1 MSYTRFCRTRSKLP
15 LEKRKAK
22 PLSATPSQFSH
33 PFQQKIGYHYPDS
46 GPTPKR
52 RSKPPVTTEV
62 ARALVVPAIKGAST
76 ACGLVLGG
84 FLGGAAGGMVGAAFG
99 RLAGEALGEL
109 GKKVTEAAIEK
120 GSEYFVDK
128 SAEPLIDG
136 FRKSHPTLKDIYR
149 EAFRLSLFSIRPD
162 LKTTALNLSSSYG
175 GTSVE
180 YLDWFENWDD
190 ALRKGVALNLE
201 GLDLP
206 DNDLQADPCFKAVME
221 RIDAQGGTLRG
232 KAVREG
238 KKFSVEYPSDL
249 PDALLAFLK
258 ARLPDLFVQFYK
270 DQLVKEENRTAF
282 NEKELRF
289 QEQFVSCF
297 GRLEEK
303 VDAIREAQATQSEKI
318 DAIREAQATQSEK
331 FDAFMKM
338 LGGRFDAGIEAGS
351 VPVSAVKERDAMI
364 ARQAEEI
371 EALGEQISAR
381 AARPPQAGAE
391 DAEISKALADG
402 DLDAALRLKTDQV
415 KCSGEEAERDLYEL
429 GTIHEARFEWPQA
442 LAAYRK
448 AWEMGKDPNHG
459 FKYALFSQEL
469 NKFDDAIAAYEELLS
484 FYTDPV
490 DVAMTLSNLAIL
502 YSRTQRIQKAEEAYG
517 EALAIKRKLAEANPD
532 AYLPKVAMTL
542 NNLAILYSRTQ
553 RIQKAE
559 EAYGE
564 ALAAYR
570 NLAEANP
577 DAYLPY
583 VAATLNNL
591 AILYSGTQRIQKA
604 EGAYEEAPAAYRKL
618 AEANPDAYLPD
629 FAMILNNLAN
639 LYSRTQRIQKAE
651 EAYGEALAA
660 YRKLAE
666 ANPDANLPYVASTLN
681 NLAILYSGT
690 QRIQKAEGAY
700 EEALAAY
707 RKLAEANPDAYLPD
721 FAMIL
726 NNLANLY
733 YDTQRIQKAEEAY
746 GEALAIKRKLAE
758 ANPDRSEERR

>member
-206 DNDLQADPCFKAVME
+206 DNDLQADPCFKAIME

-303 VDAIREAQATQSEKI
+303 VDAIREAQATQSEK
-318 DAIREAQATQSEK
+318 

-371 EALGEQISAR
+371 EALRKQLSAR
-381 AARPPQAGAE
+381 AAEPAQAGAK

-532 AYLPKVAMTL
+532 AYLPDVAM
-542 NNLAILYSRTQ
+542 
-553 RIQKAE
+553 
-559 EAYGE
+559 
-564 ALAAYR
+564 
-570 NLAEANP
+570 
-577 DAYLPY
+577 
-583 VAATLNNL
+583 
-591 AILYSGTQRIQKA
+591 
-604 EGAYEEAPAAYRKL
+604 
-618 AEANPDAYLPD
+618 
-629 FAMILNNLAN
+629 
-639 LYSRTQRIQKAE
+639 
-651 EAYGEALAA
+651 
-660 YRKLAE
+660 
-666 ANPDANLPYVASTLN
+666 TLN

-707 RKLAEANPDAYLPD
+707 RNLAEANPDAYLPNV
-721 FAMIL
+721 AMTL
-726 NNLANLY
+726 NNLANLLLSNG
-733 YDTQRIQKAEEAY
+733 RAEEADTHASEAEGILDPFWQARQELHGNQMARILSTRAQIFEVGNKT
-746 GEALAIKRKLAE
+746 GEACALARRALAATYDQVIRQSIQKLI
-758 ANPDRSEERR
+758 ERICPTTRA

>member
-1 MSYTRFCRTRSKLP
+1 M
-15 LEKRKAK
+15 
-22 PLSATPSQFSH
+22 
-33 PFQQKIGYHYPDS
+33 
-46 GPTPKR
+46 
-52 RSKPPVTTEV
+52 TTEV

-221 RIDAQGGTLRG
+221 RIDAQGGTLRA

-371 EALGEQISAR
+371 EALRKQLSAR
-381 AARPPQAGAE
+381 AAEPAQAGAK

-517 EALAIKRKLAEANPD
+517 EALA
-532 AYLPKVAMTL
+532 
-542 NNLAILYSRTQ
+542 
-553 RIQKAE
+553 
-559 EAYGE
+559 
-564 ALAAYR
+564 
-570 NLAEANP
+570 
-577 DAYLPY
+577 
-583 VAATLNNL
+583 
-591 AILYSGTQRIQKA
+591 
-604 EGAYEEAPAAYRKL
+604 
-618 AEANPDAYLPD
+618 
-629 FAMILNNLAN
+629 
-639 LYSRTQRIQKAE
+639 
-651 EAYGEALAA
+651 A

-666 ANPDANLPYVASTLN
+666 ANPDANLPYVAATLN

-758 ANPDRSEERR
+758 ANPDAYLPDVAMTLNNLAILYSATQRIQKAEGAYEEALAAYRNLAEANPDAYLPNVAMTLNNLANLLLSNGRAEEADTHASEAEGILDPFWQARQELHGNQMARILSTRAQIFEVGNKTGEACALARRALAATYDQVIRQSIQKLIERICPTTRA

>member
-1 MSYTRFCRTRSKLP
+1 M
-15 LEKRKAK
+15 
-22 PLSATPSQFSH
+22 
-33 PFQQKIGYHYPDS
+33 
-46 GPTPKR
+46 
-52 RSKPPVTTEV
+52 TTEV

-221 RIDAQGGTLRG
+221 RIDAQGGTLRA

-371 EALGEQISAR
+371 EALRKQLSAR
-381 AARPPQAGAE
+381 AAEPAQAGAK

-532 AYLPKVAMTL
+532 AYLPDVAM
-542 NNLAILYSRTQ
+542 
-553 RIQKAE
+553 
-559 EAYGE
+559 
-564 ALAAYR
+564 
-570 NLAEANP
+570 
-577 DAYLPY
+577 
-583 VAATLNNL
+583 
-591 AILYSGTQRIQKA
+591 
-604 EGAYEEAPAAYRKL
+604 
-618 AEANPDAYLPD
+618 
-629 FAMILNNLAN
+629 
-639 LYSRTQRIQKAE
+639 
-651 EAYGEALAA
+651 
-660 YRKLAE
+660 
-666 ANPDANLPYVASTLN
+666 TLN

-707 RKLAEANPDAYLPD
+707 RNLAEANPDAYLPNV
-721 FAMIL
+721 AMTL
-726 NNLANLY
+726 NNLANLLLSNG
-733 YDTQRIQKAEEAY
+733 RAEEADTHASEAEGILDPFWQARQELHGNQMARILSTRAQIFEVGNKT
-746 GEALAIKRKLAE
+746 GEACALARRALAATYDQVIRQSIQKLI
-758 ANPDRSEERR
+758 ERICPTTRA